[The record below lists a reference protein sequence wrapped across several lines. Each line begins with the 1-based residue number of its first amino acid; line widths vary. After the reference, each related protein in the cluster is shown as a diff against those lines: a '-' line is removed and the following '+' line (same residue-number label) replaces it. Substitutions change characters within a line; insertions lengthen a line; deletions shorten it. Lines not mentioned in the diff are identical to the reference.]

1 MACYIGNPGIAKN
14 GTRVDSNL
22 WDDIKNTLAVNGL
35 ETNRT
40 YKILTDPS
48 VVDILTKKFKVGL
61 DENGEIVL
69 ADVVRQNL
77 IKTTLGKV
85 VEFKNKPIQNSL
97 EEKLNK
103 VNSSTNPYSE
113 LMTNV
118 FEFNQHSPYGKDYY
132 AYIVPSSQN
141 NYEVRLVE
149 KSNKK
154 ELEKAKQQFKETIKN
169 VTNFEKLQTFLK
181 SLGYAVT
188 FDENQ
193 TEDSIWLGKNG
204 TQTAEGLR
212 IIASIAGNESM
223 QNTQAVEQAMVKVV
237 GKVIVE
243 LEGNSMLVKRLYNY
257 MDYENGENSFSFL
270 NKLGINI
277 GTQEEIDGR
286 TVEENR
292 QLAAAIMIGKYICNQ
307 YTNEEK
313 QSSVFSQFVK
323 FLS

>member
-113 LMTNV
+113 LMENV
-118 FEFNQHSPYGKDYY
+118 Y
-132 AYIVPSSQN
+132 
-141 NYEVRLVE
+141 
-149 KSNKK
+149 
-154 ELEKAKQQFKETIKN
+154 
-169 VTNFEKLQTFLK
+169 
-181 SLGYAVT
+181 
-188 FDENQ
+188 
-193 TEDSIWLGKNG
+193 
-204 TQTAEGLR
+204 
-212 IIASIAGNESM
+212 
-223 QNTQAVEQAMVKVV
+223 
-237 GKVIVE
+237 
-243 LEGNSMLVKRLYNY
+243 
-257 MDYENGENSFSFL
+257 
-270 NKLGINI
+270 
-277 GTQEEIDGR
+277 
-286 TVEENR
+286 
-292 QLAAAIMIGKYICNQ
+292 
-307 YTNEEK
+307 
-313 QSSVFSQFVK
+313 
-323 FLS
+323 